1 MWTIDDMY
9 LLGLRDFLF
18 EIAVEAMRFRE
29 AELTGVSIW
38 KILISGV
45 FRVSWF
51 GFMPFRSSLFRFC
64 SSGERLKL
72 LLMFI

>member
-1 MWTIDDMY
+1 MICTCWA
-9 LLGLRDFLF
+9 LRDFLF

-51 GFMPFRSSLFRFC
+51 GFHAVSLI
-64 SSGERLKL
+64 SVQVL
-72 LLMFI
+72 